1 MNISLI
7 YHFLNMLSRIEK
19 RTNIS
24 MFLYF
29 RYNNLLTREVFL
41 IRLTREQF
49 CLILKFIIIFI
60 DIMKQR

>member
-1 MNISLI
+1 
-7 YHFLNMLSRIEK
+7 MLSRIEK

-60 DIMKQR
+60 DIMKQH